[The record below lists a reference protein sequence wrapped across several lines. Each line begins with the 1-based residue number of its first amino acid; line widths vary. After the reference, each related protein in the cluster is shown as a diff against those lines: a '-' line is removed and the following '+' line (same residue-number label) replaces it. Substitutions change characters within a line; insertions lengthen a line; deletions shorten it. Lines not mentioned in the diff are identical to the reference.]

1 MKKRR
6 TLALLGAGVLLL
18 AGCGSTQSTTAAAS
32 TATKAAE
39 ASTETIST
47 QLVTNVYGDGQKPW
61 YVALTYDRTIS
72 AESVSTDNDT
82 VKNVYVNTD
91 PSIDG
96 TYVIVELSTNY
107 TTMNYGG
114 TEPPRMSL

>member
-1 MKKRR
+1 MINNKRGYHHEVEKNSCAAGR
-6 TLALLGAGVLLL
+6 RRPAPCGLREHPEHHSRSLDSDEGSRSVDGNHLHPACDKRLRGRSEALVR
-18 AGCGSTQSTTAAAS
+18 S
-32 TATKAAE
+32 
-39 ASTETIST
+39 
-47 QLVTNVYGDGQKPW
+47 
-61 YVALTYDRTIS
+61 
-72 AESVSTDNDT
+72 STDDDT

>member
-18 AGCGSTQSTTAAAS
+18 EGCGSTQSTTAS

-72 AESVSTDNDT
+72 AESVSTDDDT

>member
-1 MKKRR
+1 M
-6 TLALLGAGVLLL
+6 
-18 AGCGSTQSTTAAAS
+18 
-32 TATKAAE
+32 
-39 ASTETIST
+39 
-47 QLVTNVYGDGQKPW
+47 TNVCGDGQKPW

-72 AESVSTDNDT
+72 DT

>member
-1 MKKRR
+1 M
-6 TLALLGAGVLLL
+6 
-18 AGCGSTQSTTAAAS
+18 
-32 TATKAAE
+32 
-39 ASTETIST
+39 
-47 QLVTNVYGDGQKPW
+47 TNVCGDGQKPW

-72 AESVSTDNDT
+72 AESVSTDDDT

>member
-1 MKKRR
+1 M
-6 TLALLGAGVLLL
+6 TG
-18 AGCGSTQSTTAAAS
+18 
-32 TATKAAE
+32 
-39 ASTETIST
+39 
-47 QLVTNVYGDGQKPW
+47 
-61 YVALTYDRTIS
+61 
-72 AESVSTDNDT
+72 DT